1 MFIDCGGD
9 SIKRD
14 VKLDSLLKC
23 EMTTKIAG
31 SIGIDGVV
39 LDWLREEPTISLY
52 AKKRHSVKSG
62 VD

>member
-1 MFIDCGGD
+1 MFIDHGGD

-14 VKLDSLLKC
+14 VKPVSSLRTG
-23 EMTTKIAG
+23 MTTTNTG
-31 SIGIDGVV
+31 SLGIDEVV
-39 LDWLREEPTISLY
+39 IGWLREEPTVSIY